1 MKTVSVTMKIDSE
14 LKAQA
19 EVLCEQMGLTL
30 STVYTMLLKAIVR
43 TGSIPFEIRADSFY
57 SEANQ
62 RHLGAVIQ
70 RLETCEGNVH
80 GEKEQAGLQ
89 NCQ

>member
-43 TGSIPFEIRADSFY
+43 TGSIPFEIREDSFY

-62 RHLGAVIQ
+62 RHLRAAIQ
-70 RLETCEGNVH
+70 RLETCEGKVR
-80 GEKEQAGLQ
+80 GEKE
-89 NCQ
+89 

>member
-43 TGSIPFEIRADSFY
+43 TGSIPFEIKADSFY

-62 RHLGAVIQ
+62 RHLRAEAG
-70 RLETCEGNVH
+70 EGNVH

>member
-43 TGSIPFEIRADSFY
+43 TGSIPFEIREDSFY

-62 RHLGAVIQ
+62 RHLRAAIQ
-70 RLETCEGNVH
+70 RLEAGEGNVH

>member
-1 MKTVSVTMKIDSE
+1 MKTVSVTMKVDSE

-62 RHLGAVIQ
+62 RHLRAAIK
-70 RLETCEGNVH
+70 RLEAGEGKVQ
-80 GEKEQAGLQ
+80 GDQAVLQ
-89 NCQ
+89 KCQ

>member
-43 TGSIPFEIRADSFY
+43 IKADSFY

>member
-1 MKTVSVTMKIDSE
+1 MKNVSVTMKIDSE

-19 EVLCEQMGLTL
+19 EVLCEQMGLIL
-30 STVYTMLLKAIVR
+30 STAYTMLLKAIVC
-43 TGSIPFEIRADSFY
+43 TGSIPFEIKADSFY

-62 RHLGAVIQ
+62 RHLRATIQ
-70 RLETCEGNVH
+70 RLEAGEGNVH

>member
-30 STVYTMLLKAIVR
+30 STAYTMLLKAIVC
-43 TGSIPFEIRADSFY
+43 TGSIPFEIKADSFY

-62 RHLGAVIQ
+62 CHLGAAIQ
-70 RLETCEGNVH
+70 RLEAGEGNVH
-80 GEKEQAGLQ
+80 GEKE
-89 NCQ
+89 

>member
-30 STVYTMLLKAIVR
+30 STTYTMLLKAIVR

-70 RLETCEGNVH
+70 RLEAGEGEEHELLDADNV
-80 GEKEQAGLQ
+80 G
-89 NCQ
+89 

>member
-30 STVYTMLLKAIVR
+30 STAYTMLLKAIVR
-43 TGSIPFEIRADSFY
+43 TGSIPFEIKADGFY

-62 RHLGAVIQ
+62 RHLRAAIQ
-70 RLETCEGNVH
+70 RLEAGEG
-80 GEKEQAGLQ
+80 E
-89 NCQ
+89 

>member
-1 MKTVSVTMKIDSE
+1 MKTVSITTRVNPD

-19 EVLCEQMGLTL
+19 EFLCEQMGLTL

-43 TGSIPFEIRADSFY
+43 TGSIPFEIKADSFY

-62 RHLGAVIQ
+62 QHLRAAIA
-70 RLETCEGNVH
+70 RLEDGEGEEHDLVDVDNM
-80 GEKEQAGLQ
+80 GQ
-89 NCQ
+89 

>member
-43 TGSIPFEIRADSFY
+43 TGSIPFEIKADSFY

-62 RHLGAVIQ
+62 RHLGAAIQ
-70 RLETCEGNVH
+70 RLEAGEGNVH